1 MILWK
6 RWGILPFF
14 IAVML
19 WGVPVAAE
27 ETGRTG
33 GVNAD
38 AAGGLPHWYL
48 GIIGGYTN
56 NGLYAGG
63 DNRAFSQ
70 YERGHGFEISI
81 PGRYR
86 FTNWFA
92 LQAELQY
99 IQKNYTLSRDGNYEG
114 IYMDVTNS
122 FIDIPVMANF
132 SVGNSKVRGFLNAG
146 AFCGFWVNSH
156 RQGRAFESTHDN
168 WDPAKTYYYDYDET
182 VGFESERD
190 NRFDAGLLLG
200 IGVQYDWKPVTF
212 FVEGRFNY
220 GLTDLQKD
228 YMYKQLPRINDS
240 VVITLGV
247 LFNHEIINALRSGK

>member
-19 WGVPVAAE
+19 WAVPVTAE
-27 ETGRTG
+27 ETGHAG

-48 GIIGGYTN
+48 GITAGYTN
-56 NGLYAGG
+56 NGLYVGG

-81 PGRYR
+81 PGRYQ

-92 LQAELQY
+92 LQAELQF
-99 IQKNYTLSRDGNYEG
+99 IQKNYSWVRDKNFDG

-122 FIDIPVMANF
+122 FIDFPVMAHF
-132 SVGNSKVRGFLNAG
+132 SFGGSRLRGFLNTG
-146 AFCGFWVNSH
+146 AFLGVWVNSH
-156 RQGRAFESTHDN
+156 HRGKTIEGTSNVWDLDN
-168 WDPAKTYYYDYDET
+168 TATYYDDYDEN
-182 VGFESERD
+182 VEFVDQRD
-190 NRFDAGLLLG
+190 SRFDAGLLLG
-200 IGVQYDWKPVTF
+200 LGIQYEWKPVTI
-212 FVEGRFNY
+212 FVEGRYNY
-220 GLTDLQKD
+220 GLTDLQKK
-228 YMYKQLPRINDS
+228 YMYEQLPRINDTFT
-240 VVITLGV
+240 ITIGAI
-247 LFNHEIINALRSGK
+247 FNHNFFDIFRR